1 MTFGKAGRQDIFRV
15 DRIVSAR
22 DELDMRLQWSYR
34 LSSMKARG
42 LLIALALLLLPLVG
56 GLTALAYASPPD
68 PAWIE
73 GIYDDGDSDDVIV
86 MITSAA
92 AATAPVLL
100 VDLRQIPPSVGPA
113 PPLADDAVPTFSL
126 SSLQSRA
133 PPAA

>member
-1 MTFGKAGRQDIFRV
+1 
-15 DRIVSAR
+15 
-22 DELDMRLQWSYR
+22 
-34 LSSMKARG
+34 MKARG
-42 LLIALALLLLPLVG
+42 FLVTLSLLLLLPVA
-56 GLTALAYASPPD
+56 GLTPLAYASPPD
-68 PAWIE
+68 PVWIR
-73 GIYDDGDSDDVIV
+73 GIYDDADYDDVIV

-100 VDLRQIPPSVGPA
+100 VDLQQIPPSVGPA